1 MSKLVDNIIA
11 FKLLKM
17 LVTPFDKTDAYKL
30 GIIDEN
36 GKLLRKSSK
45 FTRSVEHDAYN
56 YLTRFMFNM
65 KRLVNKFGGE
75 HTLKSVATALYLFK
89 EHHDKLDEPMLTE
102 EFDQLLEDHFYL
114 IMEDEHIELELD
126 LVEKFLAEEMTTV
139 AALPKGEFGE
149 TTPVVKKKKYKILR
163 RDIVNQMGDKP

>member
-1 MSKLVDNIIA
+1 MGKLVDNIIA

-30 GIIDEN
+30 GIIDDE
-36 GKLLRKSSK
+36 GKLLKKPSK
-45 FTRSVEHDAYN
+45 FTKSAEHDAYN

-75 HTLKSVATALYLFK
+75 NRLKSVATALYLFK
-89 EHHDKLDEPMLTE
+89 EHHDALNDSMLTE
-102 EFDQLLEDHFYL
+102 EFEELLEDHFCIIL
-114 IMEDEHIELELD
+114 EDEYIELEID

-139 AALPKGEFGE
+139 DALPKGEAGE
-149 TTPVVKKKKYKILR
+149 TTPIVKKKKYKILR
-163 RDIVNQMGDKP
+163 RDMKNQLGDNS